1 VHGDRTIDDIDR
13 IIEELKRLKKIDFSG
28 YRRAMLSRRIEARMA
43 KLQISGYERY
53 LERLKSDLS
62 EGERLIDEIGINV
75 SSFFRNPLVF
85 EIISHN
91 LLPDIIEGKGR
102 GKSKELRVWSAGCAG
117 GEEPYSL
124 AILIHQ
130 VLKNNPRKL
139 YPLIFA
145 TDIDSAALNRAAK
158 GVFPRES
165 LENTKLGLLD
175 GYFDRKNNLYAVR
188 PVIKELVRFSYDDL
202 VSPTTSAPPESI
214 FGDFDLVL
222 CRNVLI
228 YLVEE
233 QQGLVLSKL
242 CRSLAAG
249 GYLVLG
255 ESESLNAH
263 LGSKLSVVDRKNRIF
278 QKR

>member
-1 VHGDRTIDDIDR
+1 
-13 IIEELKRLKKIDFSG
+13 
-28 YRRAMLSRRIEARMA
+28 M
-43 KLQISGYERY
+43 
-53 LERLKSDLS
+53 
-62 EGERLIDEIGINV
+62 IDEIGINV

-102 GKSKELRVWSAGCAG
+102 GQSKELRVWSAGCAG
-117 GEEPYSL
+117 GEEPFSL

-130 VLKNNPRKL
+130 VLKNNPLKL
-139 YPLIFA
+139 YPLLFA
-145 TDIDSAALNRAAK
+145 TDIDSAALKRAAK
-158 GVFPRES
+158 GLFPRKS
-165 LENTKLGLLD
+165 FENTKLGLLD
-175 GYFDRKNNLYAVR
+175 SYFDRKNNLYAVR
-188 PVIKELVRFSYDDL
+188 PMIKELVRFSYDDL

-233 QQGLVLSKL
+233 QQDLVFSKL
-242 CRSLAAG
+242 YRSLAAG

-263 LGSKLSVVDRKNRIF
+263 LSSKVAVVDYKNRIF